1 MFDDSDFDIDSY
13 CFFSSYQIAVDKN
26 VKQLATKINLL
37 FSSIVMQ
44 FTAFMLGSK
53 VKLAPPTGKIC
64 RKA

>member
-1 MFDDSDFDIDSY
+1 MFDDSDFDIDNY
-13 CFFSSYQIAVDKN
+13 FFSSYQIAVDKN